1 MSSAVQ
7 GPQSGV
13 LLAYALFSGLA
24 WSVYHFVAD
33 GEFSVIMTMSVM
45 FQCLAV
51 LLLLMQ
57 SLASGVACGIS
68 ARALGLEALSLCLRL
83 SSTTWLNGYLPSDAS
98 GDWVFQATDACTL
111 LLVLGLLA
119 RVLITQR
126 RSYQEAEDSF
136 PVLPMVLG
144 SLFLAAVF
152 HADLNSRPLFDAL
165 WMAGLFVGVLA
176 VIPQFW
182 LASQTGGRIEA
193 LTSHSIAVMAV
204 SRLLSGIF
212 MWHVREDLTCDP
224 WVGSFNH
231 AVWAILGAH
240 FLHLIL
246 LGDFA
251 YYYARSVATSGLTGC
266 VAVASADMV

>member
-1 MSSAVQ
+1 M
-7 GPQSGV
+7 
-13 LLAYALFSGLA
+13 
-24 WSVYHFVAD
+24 YHFVAD

-126 RSYQEAEDSF
+126 RSSRGVSSGLFPVSSRQEAHLLARSRTVPELRNKCSH
-136 PVLPMVLG
+136 LSQASSRQNACQMTLRRK
-144 SLFLAAVF
+144 AAVQK
-152 HADLNSRPLFDAL
+152 S
-165 WMAGLFVGVLA
+165 
-176 VIPQFW
+176 
-182 LASQTGGRIEA
+182 
-193 LTSHSIAVMAV
+193 
-204 SRLLSGIF
+204 
-212 MWHVREDLTCDP
+212 
-224 WVGSFNH
+224 
-231 AVWAILGAH
+231 
-240 FLHLIL
+240 
-246 LGDFA
+246 
-251 YYYARSVATSGLTGC
+251 
-266 VAVASADMV
+266 